1 MLMPRHRATA
11 AAAAAAITAAATTA
25 AAATAA
31 AAAAAA
37 TAAAAAGTAA
47 AGLSIRRPWCSEDM
61 DEEVSEHRVAGYL
74 PRHSWMAVYLLWTTE
89 VAGYLPR
96 PAAVAGRGTAHH
108 PQRVR
113 AWLGLGLGL

>member
-1 MLMPRHRATA
+1 MLMSRHRATA
-11 AAAAAAITAAATTA
+11 AAT
-25 AAATAA
+25 ATAA
-31 AAAAAA
+31 AAATTA
-37 TAAAAAGTAA
+37 TAATT

-61 DEEVSEHRVAGYL
+61 DEEVSEHWVAGYL
-74 PRHSWMAVYLLWTTE
+74 PQHSWMAVYLLWTTE

>member
-1 MLMPRHRATA
+1 MRASRQAPAQEEGANARVRARATA
-11 AAAAAAITAAATTA
+11 AAAAAAI
-25 AAATAA
+25 
-31 AAAAAA
+31 
-37 TAAAAAGTAA
+37 TAA

-89 VAGYLPR
+89 VAGSLPR

-108 PQRVR
+108 AQRVR